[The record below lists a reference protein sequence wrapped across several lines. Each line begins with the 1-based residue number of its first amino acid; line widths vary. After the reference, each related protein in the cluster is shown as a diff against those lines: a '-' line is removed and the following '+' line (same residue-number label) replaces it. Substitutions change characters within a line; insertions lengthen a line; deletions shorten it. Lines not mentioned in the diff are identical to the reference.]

1 MEGCQLRAPFPQQ
14 SQKRGLGMVGSSGR
28 AGNHPT
34 IGRSCASGSL
44 PGTIS
49 HTFCQDHCGSCY
61 LVWCHQG
68 ECTVSL
74 PGLFVC
80 VCDRDGG
87 GDEGRQVLALET
99 ILTLGIQAAPL
110 NLDPF
115 LPSQNAHFKSLQA
128 LGLAPWTL
136 AVGSERGQH
145 SSLLCSLGRWPAW
158 EPGVLKNKDPTVS
171 TRRP

>member
-1 MEGCQLRAPFPQQ
+1 MGPVIWFGVTRENAQCL
-14 SQKRGLGMVGSSGR
+14 SQACL
-28 AGNHPT
+28 
-34 IGRSCASGSL
+34 C
-44 PGTIS
+44 
-49 HTFCQDHCGSCY
+49 
-61 LVWCHQG
+61 
-68 ECTVSL
+68 
-74 PGLFVC
+74 VC
-80 VCDRDGG
+80 VTGMEEGMKADRCS
-87 GDEGRQVLALET
+87 LET